1 MFSLTA
7 GLLASMLHVLT
18 GPDHLAAATPFA
30 LESERKAWKIGLL
43 WGIGHLV
50 GMMAI
55 GVLFIIFKE
64 FIPIESISNY
74 SEQLVGLVLISIGL
88 WHFIKYSRRRRVIN
102 IYTFIL
108 KNQFYFYVGNT
119 GQFNI

>member
-74 SEQLVGLVLISIGL
+74 S
-88 WHFIKYSRRRRVIN
+88 
-102 IYTFIL
+102 
-108 KNQFYFYVGNT
+108 
-119 GQFNI
+119 